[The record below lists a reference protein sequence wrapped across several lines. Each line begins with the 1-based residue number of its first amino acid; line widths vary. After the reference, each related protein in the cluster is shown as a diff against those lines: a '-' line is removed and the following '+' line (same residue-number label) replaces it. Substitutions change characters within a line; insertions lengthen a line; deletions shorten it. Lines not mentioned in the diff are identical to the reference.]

1 MLLKIYISFTV
12 LMFVVFN
19 ILLHQ
24 VNKESWEKY
33 DIEPPKENP
42 ILWLFEE
49 FLVLLICAIPILHII
64 ITFGAMWF
72 SRELIDELVEDNR
85 RKNGKE

>member
-1 MLLKIYISFTV
+1 MVLKIYISFTI

-33 DIEPPKENP
+33 EI
-42 ILWLFEE
+42 
-49 FLVLLICAIPILHII
+49 
-64 ITFGAMWF
+64 
-72 SRELIDELVEDNR
+72 
-85 RKNGKE
+85 